1 MPDFNEIKCL
11 VESVEATGIISE
23 ISNMVFIDDRNV
35 LVADCSHNNFKGKVL
50 HMMKSSKKVNNLD
63 FDVWVADRE
72 IDPPG
77 EDMTHFGKN
86 IATEDGIAYIGH
98 DDRPDYVYLV
108 NVESYVLSEE
118 YHEEVNFRI
127 E

>member
-1 MPDFNEIKCL
+1 MSGFNEIKCL
-11 VESVEATGIISE
+11 VESVETNGTISE
-23 ISNMVFIDDRNV
+23 ISAIVFIDDRSA
-35 LVADCSHNNFKGKVL
+35 LVADCNHNNFKGKVL
-50 HMMKSSKKVNNLD
+50 VMTKSTKRVNNLD
-63 FDVWVADRE
+63 FDVWVVNEE

-86 IATEDGIAYIGH
+86 ITTEDGIAYIGH

-108 NVESYVLSEE
+108 NPETYVLSEE
-118 YHEEVNFRI
+118 YQEEVNSRI